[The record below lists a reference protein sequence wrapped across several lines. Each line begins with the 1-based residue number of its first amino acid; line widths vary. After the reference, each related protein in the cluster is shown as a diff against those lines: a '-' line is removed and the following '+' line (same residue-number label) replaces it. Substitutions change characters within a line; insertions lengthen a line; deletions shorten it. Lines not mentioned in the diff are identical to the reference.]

1 MIKNNYNFKNDFQQK
16 EINLKYVD
24 LNNPDYEEL
33 RLMYSCKHF
42 IISNSTF
49 SWWGAYL
56 STNSKKIVIAPERWN
71 LAVENDDSI
80 YLEDWIKIK

>member
-1 MIKNNYNFKNDFQQK
+1 MV
-16 EINLKYVD
+16 YVD

-56 STNSKKIVIAPERWN
+56 GSYDGKIVLAPYRWN
-71 LAVENDDSI
+71 LSDENDEAI
-80 YLEDWIKIK
+80 YLKEWIKICVE